1 MDKGKPEAGKVYSL
15 TGGTG
20 TPSIASGNTLSES
33 EVKEKTFRVTSFEQV
48 VYEQIVEAKDEDQ
61 AVKKAC
67 EAGDWGNAE
76 SGEVIS
82 QEAEEIDGN

>member
-1 MDKGKPEAGKVYSL
+1 MS
-15 TGGTG
+15 
-20 TPSIASGNTLSES
+20 
-33 EVKEKTFRVTSFEQV
+33 KEKTFRVISFEQV
-48 VYEQIVEAKDEDQ
+48 VYEQIVKAKDEDQ

-67 EAGDWGNAE
+67 EIGDWGGPE

>member
-1 MDKGKPEAGKVYSL
+1 MAEKS
-15 TGGTG
+15 
-20 TPSIASGNTLSES
+20 
-33 EVKEKTFRVTSFEQV
+33 KTFRVTSFEQV

-82 QEAEEIDGN
+82 QEAEEISSEFTDNDGNPISEDEQARADGEADKLRKGEDD

>member
-1 MDKGKPEAGKVYSL
+1 MMPNPKL
-15 TGGTG
+15 
-20 TPSIASGNTLSES
+20 
-33 EVKEKTFRVTSFEQV
+33 KTFRVTSFEQV
-48 VYEQIVEAKDEDQ
+48 VYEQIVDAKNEDD

-67 EAGDWGNAE
+67 DDGDWGNPE

>member
-1 MDKGKPEAGKVYSL
+1 MPNPKL
-15 TGGTG
+15 
-20 TPSIASGNTLSES
+20 
-33 EVKEKTFRVTSFEQV
+33 KTFRVTSFEQV
-48 VYEQIVEAKDEDQ
+48 VYEQIVDAKNEDD

-67 EAGDWGNAE
+67 DDGDWGTPE

>member
-1 MDKGKPEAGKVYSL
+1 MP
-15 TGGTG
+15 
-20 TPSIASGNTLSES
+20 
-33 EVKEKTFRVTSFEQV
+33 KTFRVTSFEQV